1 MPLISLLCT
10 RSVHRQ
16 RSHWAPSDDG
26 EAGLDLG
33 STRGHRFCFE
43 SGCPVLVIRQPG
55 RNPVHRKAHL
65 LARSGPRPL
74 RGASMV
80 HVPADSEYG
89 SWVCTKPPKSI
100 RSAAGDFPER
110 HCMGY
115 TPIEIAREQLDSSE
129 VRPYNGCTRGGA
141 DPWTNT
147 GDSLSTCE
155 GWPGKKAA
163 APTATPGGTEDRE

>member
-1 MPLISLLCT
+1 MIRLGAIVMAIAGIGLIL
-10 RSVHRQ
+10 
-16 RSHWAPSDDG
+16 
-26 EAGLDLG
+26 
-33 STRGHRFCFE
+33 
-43 SGCPVLVIRQPG
+43 
-55 RNPVHRKAHL
+55 NPVIPFWLFASAVAILSTVWRIL
-65 LARSGPRPL
+65 LPRSGPRPL

-89 SWVCTKPPKSI
+89 PGVCTKPPKSI
-100 RSAAGDFPER
+100 RSADGDFPER

-115 TPIEIAREQLDSSE
+115 TPIEIAREELDSSE

-141 DPWTNT
+141 DPWTKT

-163 APTATPGGTEDRE
+163 EPRRNRENR